1 MKNALMITAVV
12 AGLAMF
18 AGANTA
24 EAGGCY
30 RGGWGGYGYRAPV
43 YGYGGGFRS
52 FRGHGFRGYAPYRGW
67 GNRGFGY
74 GPGFGHRGFRGNG
87 VSVRFGW

>member
-30 RGGWGGYGYRAPV
+30 RGGGWGGYGYRAPV
-43 YGYGGGFRS
+43 YGYGTGYGSFRGYRSSGFRS
-52 FRGHGFRGYAPYRGW
+52 YGYSPYRSY
-67 GNRGFGY
+67 GNYGY
-74 GPGFGHRGFRGNG
+74 NRGFRGNG
-87 VSVRFGW
+87 VQVRIGW